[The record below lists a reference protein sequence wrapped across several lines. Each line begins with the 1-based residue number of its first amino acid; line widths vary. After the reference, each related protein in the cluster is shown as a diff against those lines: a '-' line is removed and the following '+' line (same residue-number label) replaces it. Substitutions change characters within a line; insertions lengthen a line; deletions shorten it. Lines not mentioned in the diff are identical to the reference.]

1 MRKIMTRTTVLAAV
15 MAALLAGGMIS
26 AGCSSSDNDPPAGLY
41 TVWQLQDFTLG
52 DGTLVAVDDST
63 KYTIEFRTDGTVTVR
78 ADCNTCNGGFT
89 ADDERITLGALLA
102 CTLAAC
108 PPGSFDSQYLAA
120 LGTAS
125 EYDLTP
131 QLLWDYEGGTMRFIP
146 APTLFE

>member
-1 MRKIMTRTTVLAAV
+1 MKKVLPRGVVLIAILALVTAA
-15 MAALLAGGMIS
+15 GMVS
-26 AGCSSSDNDPPAGLY
+26 TGCSDDNDPPSGLY

-52 DGTLVAVDDST
+52 DGTVVAVDDST

-89 ADDERITLGALLA
+89 ADDERITLGALA

-108 PPGSFDSQYLAA
+108 PPGSFDAQYQAA

-125 EYDLTP
+125 DYELTP
-131 QLLWDYEGGTMRFIP
+131 QLLWDYDGGTMRFIP

>member
-1 MRKIMTRTTVLAAV
+1 MRKILTGSVACAAILAFTLAA
-15 MAALLAGGMIS
+15 GMIS
-26 AGCSSSDNDPPAGLY
+26 TGCSDSDNDPPSGLY

-52 DGTLVAVDDST
+52 DGTVTAVDDST

-89 ADDERITLGALLA
+89 ADDERINLGAMA

-108 PPGSFDSQYLAA
+108 PPGSFDAQYQAA

-125 EYDLTP
+125 EYDLAP